1 VTLSRVTAGKNLA
14 LLRHR
19 GEAAIDRAAER
30 TRARFAT
37 PGKHQ
42 IYADKRAE
50 AEAYLAAQEAG
61 EAIDMDRFPY
71 LAAEAGTTAPTPGS
85 LAALWLDMNRQW
97 QQVAAAVEQVTVA
110 AKAQVRAAPGAAAI
124 DAVVAQASAV
134 LDGIGTPPPEPP
146 KP

>member
-1 VTLSRVTAGKNLA
+1 MTLSRIVAAKNLA

-19 GEAAIDRAAER
+19 GEVAIDQAADR

-50 AEAYLAAQEAG
+50 AEAYLAAQAAG
-61 EAIDMDRFPY
+61 TPIDMDRFPY
-71 LAAEAGTTAPTPGS
+71 LAAETGATAPTAGD

-97 QQVAAAVEQVTVA
+97 QQVAAAVEQVSVA

-124 DAVVAQASAV
+124 DAAVAQAAAV

-146 KP
+146 KA